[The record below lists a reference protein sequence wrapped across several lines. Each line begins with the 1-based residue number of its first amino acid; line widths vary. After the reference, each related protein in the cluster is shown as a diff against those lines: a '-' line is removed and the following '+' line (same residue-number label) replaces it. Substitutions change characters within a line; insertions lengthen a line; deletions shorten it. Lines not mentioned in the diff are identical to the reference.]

1 MLRPIFFTSIFTIL
15 ISISG
20 YCSRFD
26 GRTIVFDK
34 NFHSLQVQ
42 LASNEFAPP
51 VLMLDGSNDKLVVTF
66 DEMTN
71 ETHDLRYKLIHCNAD
86 WTPSALI
93 ESEYVDGFNYADIE
107 ERDFSSATFADYV
120 HYRFELPND
129 NMHFLVSGNYLVQ
142 VYPQD
147 DEDKIL
153 LQGRFY
159 VCDDML
165 NVFNDISSRTDED
178 YNDRHQQVTIRLA
191 QRTTET
197 ISSWWNDIKV
207 NVRQNMRDDNM
218 ATVYHPTLFESSTA
232 VFDHVR
238 ELIFPAGNEFRR
250 FECVQ
255 TNYPGMHIEKIR
267 HREPFYHAELMIDQP
282 RANVQYLYDQTQHG
296 HYKIRQS
303 DANDSDVNADYIVV
317 HFTLA
322 APQRQDGKIYLAGD
336 LTYNDFCKDNE
347 MRYNTATSQYE
358 LSKLLKMGSY
368 NYQYLFVPNG
378 SKVGYTSVIEG
389 DHYETVNEY
398 FTTVY
403 YHPAG
408 ERYDHLVGF
417 AIGYAGR

>member
-1 MLRPIFFTSIFTIL
+1 MYRRIFFTSIFTAIL
-15 ISISG
+15 AVTGLSSG
-20 YCSRFD
+20 FD

-51 VLMLDGSNDKLVVTF
+51 VLMLGSSNDKLIVTF
-66 DEMTN
+66 DEMTS

-86 WTPSALI
+86 WTPSALV

-107 ERDFSSATFADYV
+107 EREFSSATFADYV

-165 NVFNDISSRTDED
+165 NVFNDISSRTDDD

-191 QRTTET
+191 QRTTQT
-197 ISSWWNDIKV
+197 VSSWWNDIKV

-218 ATVYHPTLFESSTA
+218 ETVYRPTLFESSTA

-267 HREPFYHAELMIDQP
+267 HREPFYHADLMIDKP

-303 DANDSDVNADYIVV
+303 DANDSDVNADYVVV
-317 HFTLA
+317 HFTLV

-336 LTYNDFCKDNE
+336 LTYNDYSKDNE

-358 LSKLLKMGSY
+358 LSKFLKMGAY

-378 SKVGYTSVIEG
+378 SSVGYTSVIEG

-403 YHPAG
+403 YHPVG
-408 ERYDHLVGF
+408 ERYDHLVGY
-417 AIGYAGR
+417 AIGYAGK